1 MSFMQRQ
8 FDFNN
13 NRINRNLLMD
23 ERRIRMHEYNNKITQ
38 KNLGFNRPLSNL
50 SNNYRDERNYSNYNS
65 SNIRGNNNRLD
76 IPSYNHDY
84 YERLNKRKE
93 DYLSNKKKYNNNNL
107 LNNNLINQP
116 FSNKNNDIFGKENSR
131 KTSSNIFYDKN
142 GINSKTEKIRGSY
155 NRDIDNLK
163 KIGINND
170 YIKDYIP
177 DFAKLSSNDYI
188 RDNNFKDKLK
198 QLEELDKEFNKIK
211 EKNNTFIKDFQDI
224 NYKNDILSKYITDGD
239 KTKKDSIFDYKD
251 KLSDIKNEDKKNNKI
266 IYDILKRNDTKKT
279 EIEIAKKEDYLDKMD
294 ETESISHQ
302 RSNKYRASSVA
313 PSKTIIVSEIS
324 KITNSLNGF
333 NNLGST
339 CYMNSALQ
347 NIIHC
352 KIFISKIITIKNSNI
367 LKSDSITNS
376 FLKLCNSIIDNK
388 NRETSKYLS
397 YISSLNSISPS
408 NFKNNF
414 CYKHREYMRGQHDS
428 IEFLRTL
435 LDDMSKEININQNIS
450 AYKELTTEGKS
461 KEEQNK
467 EYHNFFLSRENS
479 IIVDIFY
486 NQMINIFTCACG
498 FESYSFQKLL
508 DIPLLLPNKILS
520 IDLLS
525 LIKDYFKEEELDWS
539 TKCEKCQKEGL
550 KHLKMINFSILNEIV
565 IFSLQRLNPI
575 LSIKNKISVKFE
587 EIIDLKDYCDKD
599 LYKENT
605 KYRLC
610 GTINHI
616 GNINYGHYY
625 AHIKIDDIWY
635 EFNDSIVKKVNF
647 MDYDSSSVC
656 VLFYEKI

>member
-8 FDFNN
+8 FDSNYNRN
-13 NRINRNLLMD
+13 NRNYLMD
-23 ERRIRMHEYNNKITQ
+23 ERRLRMLEFNDRVTQ
-38 KNLGFNRPLSNL
+38 KNLGFNRPFSNF
-50 SNNYRDERNYSNYNS
+50 SNNNFRDERNLSNYSS
-65 SNIRGNNNRLD
+65 SNIQGNNSRFD
-76 IPSYNHDY
+76 IASYNHDY
-84 YERLNKRKE
+84 HERLNKKKE
-93 DYLSNKKKYNNNNL
+93 DFLSNKKKYNNTNL
-107 LNNNLINQP
+107 LNNYPKYQS
-116 FSNKNNDIFGKENSR
+116 FSNKNNYILGKYNSG
-131 KTSSNIFYDKN
+131 KTSSNILNDKN
-142 GINSKTEKIRGSY
+142 NLNSKTEKIMSGY
-155 NRDIDNLK
+155 DRDIDNLK
-163 KIGINND
+163 KIGINDN

-177 DFAKLSSNDYI
+177 DIGKINYNDYT
-188 RDNNFKDKLK
+188 RDKNLKDKLK
-198 QLEELDKEFNKIK
+198 ELDELDKECNKII
-211 EKNNTFIKDFQDI
+211 EKNKTINKEFQDM
-224 NYKNDILSKYITDGD
+224 NYKNDILSKYNNNGD
-239 KTKKDSIFDYKD
+239 KTKKDSLFDYKNN
-251 KLSDIKNEDKKNNKI
+251 LSNIKIEDGKNNNI
-266 IYDILKRNDTKKT
+266 IDDILKRNEKKKI
-279 EIEIAKKEDYLDKMD
+279 EVEIAKKEDYLEKTD

-302 RSNKYRASSVA
+302 KPNKYRSSSVA
-313 PSKTIIVSEIS
+313 PSKTILVSEIS
-324 KITNSLNGF
+324 KIINSLIGF

-352 KIFISKIITIKNSNI
+352 KIFINKIITIKNSNI
-367 LKSDSITNS
+367 LKDDSITNS
-376 FLKLCNSIIDNK
+376 FLKLCNLIIDSK

-414 CYKHREYMRGQHDS
+414 CSKHRDYMRGQHDS

-461 KEEQNK
+461 KEEQSK

-508 DIPLLLPNKILS
+508 DIPLLLPNKQQ

-525 LIKDYFKEEELDWS
+525 LIKEYFKEEELDWS

-550 KHLKMINFSILNEIV
+550 KHLKMLNFSILNEIV

-587 EIIDLKDYCDKD
+587 EIIDLKDHCDKD

-616 GNINYGHYY
+616 GSINYGHYY
-625 AHIKIDDIWY
+625 AYIKIDDIWY
-635 EFNDSIVKKVNF
+635 EFNDSIVKKVNI